1 MHLLYILF
9 DVLSEFSIY
18 ADIIGLT
25 IVFICLSMRY
35 KKITSPFKNSM
46 FVFYGIFFC
55 LTALTT
61 AFNIAGLKNNWIY
74 DALPVLLM
82 LPLYFFF
89 QKLHETAF
97 LKNFNKIYAAIYFL
111 AAIFF
116 WKNII
121 QLYLNPF
128 FYLLFSFYILINSV
142 GYLNEEM
149 TSMRSENVFTKI
161 EFWFITC
168 LFFYAIICVIVWS
181 LFSYLE
187 NNVSAQRQLLN
198 PYYLWTYC
206 HNSVLFIQSFVF
218 SIVLVKN
225 FVRK

>member
-1 MHLLYILF
+1 MP
-9 DVLSEFSIY
+9 LSYSFLQVFSNFSIY

-25 IVFICLSMRY
+25 IVFLSLSISF
-35 KKITSPFKNSM
+35 KKIQSPCKNSI
-46 FVFYGIFFC
+46 FVFYFIFFC

-61 AFNIAGLKNNWIY
+61 AFNFSGLKNNWIY
-74 DALPVLLM
+74 NALPVLLM

-89 QKLHETAF
+89 QKLHETVF
-97 LKNFNKIYAAIYFL
+97 LKVFNKIYVAIYFL
-111 AAIFF
+111 AAIIF
-116 WKNII
+116 WKNTF

-149 TSMRSENVFTKI
+149 TFMRSENVFSKI

-187 NNVSAQRQLLN
+187 NNVSAQKQLLD